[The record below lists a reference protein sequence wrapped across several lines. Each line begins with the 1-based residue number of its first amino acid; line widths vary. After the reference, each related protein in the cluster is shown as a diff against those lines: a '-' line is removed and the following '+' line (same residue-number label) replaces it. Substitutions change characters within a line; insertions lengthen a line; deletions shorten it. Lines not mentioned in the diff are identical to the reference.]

1 MQYLATPDAI
11 ELARSM
17 DIQSGTSLYTIFEGF
32 KHRGMALDASLGSA
46 LDGFHPKTREKVIAR
61 LLKEADDHHNIMS
74 AFTREDAYLEKFSSL
89 SGGPRSR
96 KLMLWQDIEDNR
108 DNLYAAANAAQQ
120 LLSNLGYNR
129 YAPNLLNKSHT
140 LESKQKWSLKN
151 FLKSTVK
158 AGYESHG
165 TGVGTETG
173 VSLTNSK
180 DVSQDTQTTY
190 TDNAAQHTGGWEYAM
205 PYFRVIG
212 ENLDLISPQ
221 ALLSLS
227 SDTAVDA
234 AIAHNTL
241 DETYQ
246 RLRGTEV
253 VLLKAINASLPKSL
267 KEDAH
272 LRYLLDNGYVE
283 ESLSHLLAKEKI
295 VFNSNE
301 SPYQKEKDG
310 ELNWAIHSVLYAA
323 LYRGARQRIED
334 IVLRNTAKLIYSL
347 ADDGSKELVWQT
359 DRRCSKAMPTTGYT
373 LHTKTK
379 SLPPEYAEPLQRI
392 LDYTKHLGLPIHVV
406 EDDEKLK
413 VTGYPELCGN
423 NRNYMDASTAFHM
436 AAYPPLSH
444 QKPTTPLD
452 VVLLKLDGNLG
463 NLHNQQTERLTIS
476 MENVLGIADNHS
488 VTKLKL

>member
-1 MQYLATPDAI
+1 MQYLTTPDAV

-17 DIQSGTSLYTIFEGF
+17 EIQSGSSLYAVFEGF
-32 KHRGMALDASLGSA
+32 KHRGMALDASLVSA
-46 LDGFHPKTREKVIAR
+46 LDGFHLKTREKVLTR
-61 LLKEADDHHNIMS
+61 LLKAADDHHTIMA

-89 SGGPRSR
+89 SGGPRAR

-129 YAPNLLNKSHT
+129 YAPNLLSKSHT

-205 PYFRVIG
+205 PYFRAIG

-227 SDTAVDA
+227 SDTAIDA
-234 AIAHNTL
+234 AVANNTL

-253 VLLKAINASLPKSL
+253 VLLKAINASLPETL
-267 KEDAH
+267 KEDTH

-323 LYRGARQRIED
+323 LYRGARQRIENT
-334 IVLRNTAKLIYSL
+334 VLRNTAEMIYITAS
-347 ADDGSKELVWQT
+347 DGTKELICKS
-359 DRRCSKAMPTTGYT
+359 DRRCSKAIPSTGYT
-373 LHTKTK
+373 LHTKAQNFP
-379 SLPPEYAEPLQRI
+379 SEYTEPLQRI
-392 LDYTKHLGLPIHVV
+392 SDYTRYFGLPIHVV
-406 EDDEKLK
+406 EDDENIII
-413 VTGYPELCGN
+413 TGYPELCSN
-423 NRNYMDASTAFHM
+423 RRNYMNATAAFNM
-436 AAYPPLSH
+436 SSYSPLSH
-444 QKPTTPLD
+444 QKVTTPLD
-452 VVLLKLDGNLG
+452 VVLLKLDRNLG
-463 NLHNQQTERLTIS
+463 NLHNQQNEEIAKS
-476 MENVLGIADNHS
+476 MDKVLGVADKHS
-488 VTKLKL
+488 VTKLKP